1 MPVDRPTFSESWY
14 RVADL
19 TPRLHPAVD
28 VHGQHFRGRKWYV
41 LQNPGNNQFFRLSE
55 AAYHFVAML
64 DGRRNVDKVWH
75 ICLDKYGDAAPTQG
89 EVVSVLGQLY
99 ASNLLQGNLTM
110 DAETLFRR
118 YQKRI
123 QREVKGLLMSFL
135 SVRIPLFDPD
145 RVLDLW
151 VGLVGKVFS
160 WYGGLLWLGVV
171 GAGLWSVAG
180 RMHDLSTGSSMIL
193 NPANLPLLYLGLLIV
208 KVFHEMGH
216 AFSCKHFGKRSG
228 TGGEVHET
236 GVTFLLF
243 TPLPY
248 IDASSAWALKNK
260 WHRVVVGASGMLVEL
275 AVAAGAAILWSRTA
289 EGTAIHIIA
298 YNIMF
303 VASVSTLLFNGNPL
317 LRYDAYYILLDV
329 LEIPNLY
336 SRSRSYVYFLVKRY
350 VWGMVKTPDPSH
362 SKGEK
367 IWLAVYA
374 AGSMIC
380 RMIVMWAIVLF
391 VGDRLFIAGVIF
403 GLTIFIVFL
412 VAPLG
417 KLFRYLATS
426 RELERVRGRAV
437 STTFAA
443 IAALLIAVGL
453 VRAPDRFRIEGVLE
467 PVEMA
472 IIHAK
477 TDGFVHGY
485 LDSGAETGPHGPP
498 VIEARNPE
506 LETQRDRFL
515 AEMRQLLSRRQ
526 HAWTREAFEIQIID
540 EKIAA
545 LSEQIERTE
554 KDFSAL
560 SLKPTLTGTW
570 VAPDIERIKG
580 MYTRRGQRIGVV
592 VNLDNLTIRAVA
604 GQKVAALL
612 IKEARPQVR
621 IRVKGRPDIEL
632 IGRIEKILPAGH
644 EQLPSEALGY
654 AAGGM
659 TQVDLQD
666 SSGKRA
672 AEPFFEIL
680 VVPSLHEGTVM
691 RPGQILVLQFE
702 TPPKP
707 LIVQGWRSLRQLFQR
722 RFQI

>member
-1 MPVDRPTFSESWY
+1 VSVDRPTFSESWY

-19 TPRLHPAVD
+19 TPRLLTAVD

-41 LQNPGNNQFFRLSE
+41 LQNSGNNQFFRLSE

-123 QREVKGLLMSFL
+123 QREVKGLLMGFL
-135 SVRIPLFDPD
+135 SIRIPMFDPD

-151 VGLVGKVFS
+151 VGLVGKVFT
-160 WYGGLLWLGVV
+160 WYGLLLWLGIV

-216 AFSCKHFGKRSG
+216 AFSCKHFGRRSG
-228 TGGEVHET
+228 TGGEVHEM
-236 GVTFLLF
+236 GVTFLVF

-260 WHRVVVGASGMLVEL
+260 WHRVVIGASGMLVEL
-275 AVAAGAAILWSRTA
+275 AVAAMAAILWSRTA
-289 EGTAIHIIA
+289 EGTTIHIIA

-350 VWGMVKTPDPSH
+350 LWGMVKTPDPSH

-367 IWLAVYA
+367 IWLAAYA
-374 AGSMIC
+374 AGSTIC

-403 GLTIFIVFL
+403 GLTIFVVFL

-426 RELERVRGRAV
+426 RELERARGRAV

-453 VRAPDRFRIEGVLE
+453 ISAPDRFRIEGVLE
-467 PVEMA
+467 PAEIAV
-472 IIHAK
+472 IHAK
-477 TDGFVHGY
+477 AGGFVESY
-485 LDSGAETGPHGPP
+485 LDSGAETGPQGPSL
-498 VIEARNPE
+498 IEARSPE
-506 LETQRDRFL
+506 LETKQVRLR
-515 AEMRQLLSRRQ
+515 AEMRQLQIRRKFAQ
-526 HAWTREAFEIQIID
+526 TREAAETQIID

-545 LSEQIERTE
+545 LAEQIERT
-554 KDFSAL
+554 KQDLNAL
-560 SLKPTLTGTW
+560 SLKSPISGTW
-570 VAPDIERIKG
+570 VAPDIERFKG
-580 MYTRRGQRIGVV
+580 MYAQRGQRIGVV
-592 VNLDNLTIRAVA
+592 VNLDNPIIRAVA

-612 IKEARPQVR
+612 IKEARSRVM

-632 IGRIEKILPAGH
+632 SGRIETILPAGH

-666 SSGKRA
+666 PSGKQA

-680 VVPSLHEGTVM
+680 VVPSLLDGAVM
-691 RPGQILVLQFE
+691 RPGQVMVLQFE

-707 LIVQGWRSLRQLFQR
+707 LIVQGWRSLQQLFQR